1 MEIQT
6 IVAYSGPNYWAA
18 VPVLEAVVDL
28 QRDGA
33 TLSTTL
39 PQLVRRLSQ
48 WLTSLDEPEEVAKL
62 QGRAHLLADDQL
74 GQFIQSL
81 EAGMPLAAVLTQMT
95 RVLETVSGTPP
106 TFADFEITAA
116 SNVVRVVFQ
125 YEEQA
130 VGRACIESAVR
141 IVQAALDDADFDV
154 EGEKRRLVDLADDE
168 RLGPS
173 TRAITNAALR
183 RGIPIKRL
191 NTGSLVQLG
200 EGRFQRRIWTAET
213 DATSAIGE
221 DIAQD
226 KDLTKGLLA
235 AVGVP
240 VPRGRPVTDPEDAWK
255 AALEIGVP
263 VAVKPVDANHGRGI
277 SLELVAEHA
286 VKEAFDF
293 AARESK
299 EGSKGVI
306 VEKYARGQAHR
317 LLVVGDRLIAAARGE
332 FDYVKGDGVRTITEL
347 VDEIN
352 KDPLRGENY
361 TNPRGLLKFE
371 ENVLIELKKQ
381 GFTPL
386 SVPLAGKSV
395 LLQRNGDL
403 TTDVTEDVHPLVAEK
418 AVLAAKVVGL
428 DIAGLDIIAEE
439 ISRPL
444 EDQGGVIVEVN
455 AGPGLSHHVAPLYG
469 KPQPVGDAIIDMLFP
484 PGRKARIPIIC
495 VTGTGDRA
503 AVVARIDRL
512 VGQTLSAISAAST
525 HGLFHAGRRIA
536 PANRT
541 DEANFK
547 ALLLHPYA
555 EAAVIE
561 CRPEQALSAGIG
573 YERSDIV
580 VVLEANDELTSRQ
593 VTAAARAVPP
603 GGTLVVP
610 VNCVGLDRLCAACL
624 GSVLLLSIDGETDAI
639 RSHLANGGR
648 AAYMRDN
655 QIVLAVGSAVDVIDV
670 QSSRTAYVLM
680 KSAVLA
686 AVAATWAAGYSLSS
700 LRGDSLT
707 SD

>member
-6 IVAYSGPNYWAA
+6 IVAYSGPNFWAS

-28 QRDGA
+28 RQDG
-33 TLSTTL
+33 TTSSTTL

-48 WLTSLDEPEEVAKL
+48 WLTSLDEPEEIAKL
-62 QGRAHLLADDQL
+62 QGRAHLLADDQP

-95 RVLETVSGTPP
+95 RVLETIAGTPP
-106 TFADFEITAA
+106 TFADFEFTAA
-116 SNVVRVVFQ
+116 TNVVRIVFQ

-130 VGRACIESAVR
+130 VGRACIESAVKV
-141 IVQAALDDADFDV
+141 VQAALDDAEFDV
-154 EGEKRRLVDLADDE
+154 DSEKRRLVDLADDE

-183 RGIPIKRL
+183 RGIPIRRL

-240 VPRGRPVTDPEDAWK
+240 VPRGRPVTDPDDAWK

-277 SLELVAEHA
+277 SLEVVAEQA
-286 VKEAFDF
+286 VKDAFDF

-299 EGSKGVI
+299 EGANGVI

-332 FDYVKGDGVRTITEL
+332 CESVKGDGTRTLTEL

-386 SVPLAGKSV
+386 SVPPAGKSV

-428 DIAGLDIIAEE
+428 DIAGLDIIAED

-455 AGPGLSHHVAPLYG
+455 AGPGLSHHVAPLFG

-484 PGRKARIPIIC
+484 PGRKARMPIIS
-495 VTGTGDRA
+495 VTGAGDRP
-503 AVVARIDRL
+503 AVVARIERF
-512 VGQTLSAISAAST
+512 VGQTLPAVSAAST

-536 PANRT
+536 PSNRT

-593 VTAAARAVPP
+593 VTAAVRAVPP
-603 GGTLVVP
+603 GGTLIVP
-610 VNCVGLDRLCAACL
+610 VNCVGLDRLQAACR
-624 GSVLLLSIDGETDAI
+624 GSVLLFSIDGETDEI

-648 AAYMRDN
+648 AAYLRDN
-655 QIVLAVGSAVDVIDV
+655 QLVLAVGSAVDVIEL

-686 AVAATWAAGYSLSS
+686 AAAATWAAGFSLSS

-707 SD
+707 AD